1 MVNGGLVITND
12 NCIGCN
18 KCISVCSCVGACRS
32 SEAEGRN
39 RIDVDGSKCVACGA
53 CFDVCE
59 HNARE
64 FTDDTEEFFN
74 ALKKGERISLLLAPA
89 FKANYPGE
97 YEKVLGGLKGLGVN
111 RIISVS
117 FGADITTWGYL
128 NYIQKHNFT
137 GGISQPCPAVVGYI
151 ERYIPELIP
160 KLFPV
165 QSPMMCAA
173 IYARKV
179 MGITDKLAFISPC
192 IAKKLEMEEPAN
204 KGYIQYNVTFSHLME
219 YVKKHNIHGDLCSD
233 EIEYGLGSLYPMPGG
248 LKENVYWFLGE
259 SVFIRQ
265 IEGEKHMYEFL
276 EKNKD
281 RIAKD
286 KTPYLFID
294 ALNCADGCLC
304 GTATEPEISKTDDAL
319 YNVLKIREDVKKNSL
334 ASAWSKK
341 LSPKQRLRKF
351 NHQFRNL
358 DLNDYLRTYE
368 NLSAQCRNSIPSE
381 EQKQAIFNSMNK
393 TTYETQ
399 HINCSC
405 CGYDS
410 CEDMVTAIHNG
421 FNKKEN
427 CIYYI
432 KNQVEEQRENA
443 MMLAKENEEEKE
455 IVKQQGENIIVTVN
469 EINDSFEV
477 LHEAVDNMADGN
489 ASNAEESTE
498 IAKHMHEITDFC
510 RDLNKSMYEINDMI
524 AELTH
529 NNEDVVSIAEQT
541 NLLALNAAIEAA
553 RAGEAGKG
561 FAVVAD
567 EINSLSMESSN
578 ATSKIDAILKDII
591 ETVDS
596 THKVMEQNNEVVNVS
611 SVRLEDTVKIFK
623 AMLKSSEEVIGI
635 TGVLKTELED
645 IVVIKEQLLGVMKRV
660 DDSSKNFMATTE
672 GISASTEEQV
682 AGLANIVKTMKDMQS
697 GMEQLYNVLHNG
709 KENKEQPSA

>member
-1 MVNGGLVITND
+1 MVNRGLVITND

-18 KCISVCSCVGACRS
+18 KCISVCSCTGACVS
-32 SEAEGRN
+32 TEKDGKN
-39 RIDVDGSKCVACGA
+39 RIDVDGDKCVACGA

-59 HNARE
+59 HGARE
-64 FTDDTEEFFN
+64 FTDDTEEFFK
-74 ALKKGERISLLLAPA
+74 ALKRGEKISLLLAPA

-97 YEKVLGGLKGLGVN
+97 YEKVLGGLKNLGAN

-128 NYIQKHNFT
+128 NYIQKHDFK

-151 ERYIPELIP
+151 ERYLPELLP

-192 IAKKLEMEEPAN
+192 IAKKLEMEEPSN
-204 KGYIQYNVTFSHLME
+204 KGYIQYNVTFAHLME
-219 YVKKHNIHGDLCSD
+219 YVKEHNIHGNLCSD

-265 IEGEKHMYEFL
+265 IEGEKHMYEFF
-276 EKNKD
+276 EKNKE
-281 RIAKD
+281 RIAKER
-286 KTPYLFID
+286 TPYLFID
-294 ALNCADGCLC
+294 ALNCAEGCLC
-304 GTATEPEISKTDDAL
+304 GTATDPEISKTDDAL
-319 YNVLKIREDVKKNSL
+319 YNVLEIRESVKKSSL

-341 LSPKQRLRKF
+341 LSPKQRLKKF

-368 NLSAQCRNSIPSE
+368 NLSGSCKNDIPSE
-381 EQKQAIFNSMNK
+381 EQKQEIFKSMNK
-393 TTYETQ
+393 NTYETQ

-405 CGYDS
+405 CGYNC

-432 KNQVEEQRENA
+432 KSQVEEQRENA
-443 MMLAKENEEEKE
+443 MVLARENEEEKE
-455 IVKQQGENIIVTVN
+455 IIKQQGENIIETVN
-469 EINDSFEV
+469 EINNSFEI
-477 LHEAVDNMADGN
+477 LHEAVGNMSNGN
-489 ASNAEESTE
+489 TSNADESTE
-498 IAKHMHEITDFC
+498 IAKHMHDITNFC
-510 RDLNKSMYEINDMI
+510 KVLNKSMYEINDMI
-524 AELTH
+524 SELTH

-541 NLLALNAAIEAA
+541 NLLALNASIEAA
-553 RAGEAGKG
+553 RAGEAGRG

-567 EINSLSMESSN
+567 EINNL
-578 ATSKIDAILKDII
+578 ATSSRDTASRSNESQEKILQYVSKII
-591 ETVDS
+591 EDS
-596 THKVMEQNNEVVNVS
+596 KNLM
-611 SVRLEDTVKIFK
+611 D
-623 AMLKSSEEVIGI
+623 I
-635 TGVLKTELED
+635 TAD
-645 IVVIKEQLLGVMKRV
+645 INIRV
-660 DDSSKNFMATTE
+660 DNLA
-672 GISASTEEQV
+672 ASTEQIAASADIILSTSDDV
-682 AGLANIVKTMKDMQS
+682 KDKLAGLVEENNMQ
-697 GMEQLYNVLHNG
+697 E
-709 KENKEQPSA
+709 

>member
-1 MVNGGLVITND
+1 MVNGGLVVTND

-32 SEAEGRN
+32 PETEGRN
-39 RIDVDGSKCVACGA
+39 RIDVDGTKCVACGA

-59 HNARE
+59 HGARE
-64 FTDDTEEFFN
+64 FKDDTVEFFN

-97 YEKVLGGLKGLGVN
+97 YGKVLGGLKNLGVN

-219 YVKKHNIHGDLCSD
+219 YVKKNNIHGNLCSD

-265 IEGEKHMYEFL
+265 IEGEKHMYEFF

-294 ALNCADGCLC
+294 ALNCAEGCLC

-341 LSPKQRLRKF
+341 LSPKQRLKKF
-351 NHQFRNL
+351 NRQFRNL

-368 NLSAQCRNSIPSE
+368 DLSAQCQNNIPSE

-432 KNQVEEQRENA
+432 KSQVEEQRENA
-443 MMLAKENEEEKE
+443 MVLAKENEEEKE
-455 IVKQQGENIIVTVN
+455 IIKQQGENIIVTVN
-469 EINDSFEV
+469 EINDSFEI

-541 NLLALNAAIEAA
+541 NLLALNASIEAA
-553 RAGEAGKG
+553 RAGEAGRG

-567 EINSLSMESSN
+567 EINNL
-578 ATSKIDAILKDII
+578 ATSSRDTASRSNESQGKILQYVSKII
-591 ETVDS
+591 EDSQNLMDITTDINIRVDS
-596 THKVMEQNNEVVNVS
+596 
-611 SVRLEDTVKIFK
+611 L
-623 AMLKSSEEVIGI
+623 A
-635 TGVLKTELED
+635 
-645 IVVIKEQLLGVMKRV
+645 
-660 DDSSKNFMATTE
+660 
-672 GISASTEEQV
+672 ASTEQIAASAEV
-682 AGLANIVKTMKDMQS
+682 ILTTSDDVKDRLGTLVED
-697 GMEQLYNVLHNG
+697 
-709 KENKEQPSA
+709 NKRLG